1 MNTHQLEE
9 ILKRNIPAETSFL
22 GVFAIDHLPT
32 SLDLCDLNQWVLV
45 CNCCPASQ
53 IGQHWI
59 AIFYQHGSVEFFDSF
74 ALPPEMYDG
83 RLINFL
89 HHTSSA
95 REVVY
100 SNEPLQAIDSNACGQ
115 YTILFCIARSRGDT
129 FQGIIDKMVT
139 WTRDSLV
146 KLIVN
151 VFS

>member
-1 MNTHQLEE
+1 MNTYQLEE
-9 ILKRNIPAETSFL
+9 ILQRNISTETSFL
-22 GVFAIDHLPT
+22 GVFAIDQLPT
-32 SLDLCDLNQWVLV
+32 TLDLHDLNQWVLV

-74 ALPPEMYDG
+74 AFPPEMYDG
-83 RLINFL
+83 KLINFL

-95 REVVY
+95 REIVY
-100 SNEPLQAIDSNACGQ
+100 SNETLQAFDSDACGE

-129 FQGIIDKMVT
+129 FKEIIDEMVT
-139 WTRDSLV
+139 WTRDNLV

-151 VFS
+151 LFL